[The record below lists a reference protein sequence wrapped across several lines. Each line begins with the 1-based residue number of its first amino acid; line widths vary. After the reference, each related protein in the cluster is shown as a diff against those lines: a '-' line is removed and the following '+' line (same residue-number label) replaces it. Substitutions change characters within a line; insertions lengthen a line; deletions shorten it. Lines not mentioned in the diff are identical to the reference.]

1 MPRWR
6 RATAPFTACSGTG
19 WSWSTAPPTAPFRG
33 AQARAIDFD
42 EPDANTW
49 SAINQFT
56 VTESGNTRRPDIVV
70 FVNDLPLTV
79 IELKN
84 PADENATVWSA
95 FHQLQTYKVEL
106 PSLFAGN
113 AVLAVSD
120 GMQARIGTLSAGR
133 EWFKPWRTSTV
144 RSWRRPSTRSCRC

>member
-1 MPRWR
+1 MLVDGV
-6 RATAPFTACSGTG
+6 AVEY
-19 WSWSTAPPTAPFRG
+19 RG
-33 AQARAIDFD
+33 AHARAIDFD
-42 EPDANTW
+42 EPDANRW

-95 FHQLQTYKVEL
+95 FHQLQTYKAEL